1 MIEFDLTEE
10 QIEKIQPLLK
20 ELKNAE
26 GLIFAQINHVGRYAI
41 SAKFIDLTTAVK
53 IINILKQDGY
63 YD

>member
-20 ELKNAE
+20 KLKDAE
-26 GLIFAQINHVGRYAI
+26 GLIFAQINHNAV
-41 SAKFIDLTTAVK
+41 SAKFIDLTTAIK